1 MQQANEIKLE
11 TVRGVLLF
19 DIHGDVTAVSKPY
32 LNQAYEDAKKQGAS
46 KILLKFEPT
55 VYINSAGIESLLE
68 LSCRNETKTPANR
81 RHGLF

>member
-32 LNQAYEDAKKQGAS
+32 LNQAYEDAKQRGAA
-46 KILLKFEPT
+46 K
-55 VYINSAGIESLLE
+55 Y
-68 LSCRNETKTPANR
+68 SCNLNR
-81 RHGLF
+81 PLT